1 MDTFFVLLGAQKAGT
16 SWLGRV
22 LSAHPDV
29 FMPATQEIHYFD
41 TKHGFYDKNETLYRR
56 LGYVEQRLAKA
67 EAASPENV
75 ASIVELRDQIEMLI
89 DADSD
94 DAYRA
99 FFERFGNGYKV
110 CGEKTPNYSVLP
122 QTAFDEMARVYP
134 DTRMM
139 FILRNPVDRFWSQFR
154 FHADRA
160 EKSGRRLSRFTDPFA
175 ALRRGSFAVKSDYPA
190 VLRKMLLA
198 TGRDRCFI
206 EYYERIT
213 NLPDAVRAL
222 FEFLNLRPI
231 PTQELETW
239 QARKVNTS
247 PAMEMPEKL
256 RRAAVQ
262 ELRPVYDYVFS
273 HMAGEPPA
281 QWLQDYNTAL
291 PD

>member
-1 MDTFFVLLGAQKAGT
+1 
-16 SWLGRV
+16 
-22 LSAHPDV
+22 
-29 FMPATQEIHYFD
+29 MPATQEIHYFD
-41 TKHGFYDKNETLYRR
+41 TKHGFYDKNETLRRR
-56 LGYVEQRLAKA
+56 LGYVAQRLAKA
-67 EAASPENV
+67 EIEAPESAAD
-75 ASIVELRDQIEMLI
+75 IVELRDQIEMLI
-89 DADSD
+89 GADSD

-99 FFERFGNGYKV
+99 FFERFGKGFKV

-122 QTAFDEMARVYP
+122 HTAFDEMARVYP
-134 DTRMM
+134 DTRML

-175 ALRRGSFAVKSDYPA
+175 ALHRGSFVVKSDYPA
-190 VLRKMLLA
+190 VLRKMLFA
-198 TGRDRCFI
+198 AARDRCFT

-213 NLPDAVRAL
+213 NCPGAVQKL
-222 FEFLNLRPI
+222 FGFLDLSPM
-231 PTQELETW
+231 PTQELEAW

-281 QWLQDYNTAL
+281 QWLRDYNTAL